1 MVSYFAQLNSDCCST
16 QLLTTDR
23 VYAVSFLK
31 VSYTRYELKG
41 KILIANLYTV
51 ALASLF
57 LLFLFS
63 VFVLV
68 FTMTCNILDSQN
80 CER

>member
-1 MVSYFAQLNSDCCST
+1 MYV
-16 QLLTTDR
+16 
-23 VYAVSFLK
+23 VSFLN
-31 VSYTRYELKG
+31 VSYTRYELG
-41 KILIANLYTV
+41 KILIANFYIL

-68 FTMTCNILDSQN
+68 FTI
-80 CER
+80 